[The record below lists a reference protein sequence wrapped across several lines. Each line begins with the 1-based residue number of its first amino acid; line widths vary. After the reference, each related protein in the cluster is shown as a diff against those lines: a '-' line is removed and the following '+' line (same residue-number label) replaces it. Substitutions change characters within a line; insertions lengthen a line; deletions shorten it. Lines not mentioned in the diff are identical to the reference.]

1 MSLSKARI
9 LYYNGR
15 HNSALEQLKKVKDR
29 TAQVLEI
36 SGLIKLEI
44 GDLSG
49 ALRDFE
55 EAIRIEP
62 TEDLLLYRRKTKERG
77 GLRT

>member
-62 TEDLLLYRRKTKERG
+62 TEDLLLYRRKTIERG

>member
-29 TAQVLEI
+29 TAQVLEL
-36 SGLIKLEI
+36 SGLIKLDI

-55 EAIRIEP
+55 EAISIEP
-62 TEDLLLYRRKTKERG
+62 TEDLLLYRRKALERA